1 MKEFTV
7 GLLSSSVKFLQ
18 VRLLPSFPHLLPSA
32 LPHVERER
40 DRKKE
45 KEEREIVRQKERESD
60 RERKMYQN
68 WRA

>member
-1 MKEFTV
+1 LKEFTV

-40 DRKKE
+40 EKDRKK
-45 KEEREIVRQKERESD
+45 KR
-60 RERKMYQN
+60 RER
-68 WRA
+68 

>member
-1 MKEFTV
+1 MLK
-7 GLLSSSVKFLQ
+7 
-18 VRLLPSFPHLLPSA
+18 
-32 LPHVERER
+32 ERET